1 MSIHLRLSIPL
12 TKKTHFRRKEEHKS
26 YRRGLKMLQ
35 PFPATTAGQGTCHS
49 ADRLHPETGKGK
61 GADGTPAKMDGP
73 GVRVVPA
80 SCRRDAHGEVLP
92 FGRLHDRTDG
102 PPLHVP
108 TVGIQQKPL
117 LRRAQE
123 KPLHNGRHRADKD
136 RAGRKRKTLCPAHQR
151 EEYPR
156 LVQRY
161 SNLNRKAVD
170 SSCNGYKYLCANI
183 KNAGN
188 IIALPAFFIFL
199 HLERGNS
206 PQNIL
211 EFEEALC

>member
-92 FGRLHDRTDG
+92 FGRLQTDCLFTFQ
-102 PPLHVP
+102 PLEYNRSLYSEEHKKSLSITDV
-108 TVGIQQKPL
+108 TAQIRIEQDEKGKRFVLRINGKNILYWFREQFEKL
-117 LRRAQE
+117 LRRIRPTIQQSQQ
-123 KPLHNGRHRADKD
+123 K
-136 RAGRKRKTLCPAHQR
+136 
-151 EEYPR
+151 
-156 LVQRY
+156 
-161 SNLNRKAVD
+161 
-170 SSCNGYKYLCANI
+170 SSGFKL
-183 KNAGN
+183 
-188 IIALPAFFIFL
+188 
-199 HLERGNS
+199 
-206 PQNIL
+206 
-211 EFEEALC
+211 